1 MKKRKINLTGQ
12 ILIALVFGAI
22 VGIVLYGM
30 SDSYVKDTLLVDG
43 IFKFLGTVFI
53 AALKMLIVP
62 VVFFA
67 LVVGV
72 SSLNDIRQLGRIG
85 TKTMLYYLITTALAI
100 TLALGV
106 AFVMSPG
113 SNFKMPVLEE
123 TDVAINEGMPFIDV
137 LINIVP
143 SNPVQA
149 MAEANMLQIIFFAIM
164 VGIAITIMGDKVPT
178 VRLFVNECNDL
189 FLRLVTVVMLFAPLG
204 IFGLTA
210 RTFSQLGYEIML
222 PLSKYLLTVV
232 IGLAL
237 QVVVYMIILRVVSGL
252 NPIYLVKKITSPLSI
267 AFSTASSAAA
277 LPVTIRTAEEQL
289 GVDKKVASFTL
300 PLGATINMDGTAI
313 MQGVATFF
321 IAQVYANLR
330 SFY

>member
-1 MKKRKINLTGQ
+1 
-12 ILIALVFGAI
+12 
-22 VGIVLYGM
+22 
-30 SDSYVKDTLLVDG
+30 
-43 IFKFLGTVFI
+43 
-53 AALKMLIVP
+53 
-62 VVFFA
+62 
-67 LVVGV
+67 
-72 SSLNDIRQLGRIG
+72 
-85 TKTMLYYLITTALAI
+85 
-100 TLALGV
+100 
-106 AFVMSPG
+106 
-113 SNFKMPVLEE
+113 
-123 TDVAINEGMPFIDV
+123 
-137 LINIVP
+137 
-143 SNPVQA
+143 

-252 NPIYLVKKITSPLSI
+252 NPIYLLKKITSPLSI

-321 IAQVYANLR
+321 IAQVYADGLSPSQFLLVILTATLASIGTASVPGAGLIMLSMVLSTVGLPIEGIALIIAVDRIIDMARTSINVCGDIVGTVVVAKSENALNKEI
-330 SFY
+330 YYTIK